1 MAAPLHSRDSWSRIP
16 PEFETATDATII
28 SKRLSIGGLA
38 LDLLRKGNSG
48 PGRRLGYEVH
58 LIANATRAVYVHADD
73 GKLEGCYRW
82 IDTPGAGP
90 GNQ

>member
-48 PGRRLGYEVH
+48 PGPEAWLRSASHRQCDSRRL
-58 LIANATRAVYVHADD
+58 RS
-73 GKLEGCYRW
+73 CR
-82 IDTPGAGP
+82 
-90 GNQ
+90 